1 VRRQCRSARRR
12 APFARGEQCAI
23 SRAAAAVTRPR
34 SNSSD
39 VQRDRG
45 SDAQAKNMRLITR
58 PTVQFRC
65 PSLRG
70 FLLDIHSSHLGDPL
84 TLAIWT
90 PSNGG
95 IDAQRAA
102 APAPGKLPKPF
113 PLSRTLGFSLGLPPP
128 RAAAVLAHPA
138 RSKASHHG
146 RSEQHSPRS
155 ADRANVQT
163 GIRLE

>member
-1 VRRQCRSARRR
+1 MPA
-12 APFARGEQCAI
+12 
-23 SRAAAAVTRPR
+23 
-34 SNSSD
+34 D
-39 VQRDRG
+39 
-45 SDAQAKNMRLITR
+45 
-58 PTVQFRC
+58 
-65 PSLRG
+65 
-70 FLLDIHSSHLGDPL
+70 FLLDGRSLHLGDPHAR
-84 TLAIWT
+84 AIRT

-113 PLSRTLGFSLGLPPP
+113 PLSRTLGFSLGLPPH
-128 RAAAVLAHPA
+128 RAAAILAHPA

-163 GIRLE
+163 GIPLE